1 MFGDCAHAE
10 GRRACDVGL
19 EDEVGPRMRQTLRPC
34 LHPMGNATEFCNAEW
49 ARRLHV
55 SVCGSGEACM
65 ETHTH
70 TQMYPHTHPRTQA
83 RNCACSLTHLHTHRH
98 KHTHTHKTKTRMHR
112 RHAPQP
118 RMHRHIVA
126 AMAFAWTESREIG
139 VPWN

>member
-65 ETHTH
+65 ETHT
-70 TQMYPHTHPRTQA
+70 QMYPHTHARTQA